1 MLPNYRVKVK
11 NSSTQLSRVN
21 PYLKAVLFIYLF
33 TVFSGAF
40 RKWFNFSD
48 EFSNIIFFLQLLA
61 PYSFLL
67 IRSGMKKWQFGLPVF
82 MLLILVLAIGI
93 FNPWNLTIFHGL
105 LGFLL
110 HFGFYF
116 MIFFYLNNRKQF
128 QLEKIID
135 IIVITVLGQLA
146 LALFQYTQPPDS
158 FINQYADVES
168 VGSIAIVG
176 TSARVTGTFSYIS
189 GFTGFLFFI
198 SFLIWTL
205 IKYRYKSIYTLI
217 LLSIGLVACFM
228 SGARAATYLYLILF
242 SVIALVEYKSLSKVF
257 FDFKLFFPILLI
269 LVIFIGIGSE
279 SFTTLI
285 ENAFSGFLERRNRGI
300 SEGEENQ
307 RIIGD
312 FVQLINFKGNYPVF
326 GVGLGSTYQ
335 GAIKLFGTSPYIVQY
350 GFFESELIRI
360 VLEGGFV
367 LLFTRI
373 VVIIY
378 LMQRLLIP
386 VIGKIVITI
395 ILLFFFPIIFNVYN
409 GVFAALGI
417 IFVDQ
422 AYYRSRI
429 LSNKISR

>member
-1 MLPNYRVKVK
+1 MQLMNKPSVK
-11 NSSTQLSRVN
+11 NSSKKFSEFN
-21 PYLKAVLFIYLF
+21 SYLKAILFIYLF

-48 EFSNIIFFLQLLA
+48 EFSNIIFFLQLLV

-67 IRSGMKKWQFGLPVF
+67 IKGGMKKWQLGLPVF
-82 MLLILVLAIGI
+82 MLLILVLAIGV
-93 FNPWNLTIFHGL
+93 FNPWNFTIFHGL

-110 HFGFYF
+110 HFGFFF
-116 MIFFYLNNRKQF
+116 MLFFYFNNRKYF

-135 IIVITVLGQLA
+135 IVVITVLGQLA

-158 FINQYADVES
+158 FINQYADIES

-189 GFTGFLFFI
+189 GFTGFLFFL

-217 LLSIGLVACFM
+217 LLLIGLVACFM

-242 SVIALVEYKSLSKVF
+242 ILIVIVDYKSLSKVF

-285 ENAFSGFLERRNRGI
+285 ENAFSGFVERRNRGI

-312 FVQLINFKGNYPVF
+312 FVQLINFKGNYPIF

-335 GAIKLFGTSPYIVQY
+335 GAIKLFGTSPFIIEY
-350 GFFESELIRI
+350 GFYESEVIRI
-360 VLEGGFV
+360 VLEGGFI

-373 VVIIY
+373 FVIIY
-378 LMQRLLIP
+378 VIRQLLIP
-386 VIGKIVITI
+386 VTGKIVITI
-395 ILLFFFPIIFNVYN
+395 ILLFFFPTIFNIYN

-417 IFVDQ
+417 IFVDH
-422 AYYRSRI
+422 AYYRSQM
-429 LSNKISR
+429 LSNKVSR

>member
-1 MLPNYRVKVK
+1 MNKPSVK
-11 NSSTQLSRVN
+11 NSSKKFSEFN
-21 PYLKAVLFIYLF
+21 SYLKAILFIYLF

-48 EFSNIIFFLQLLA
+48 EFSNIIFFLQLLV

-67 IRSGMKKWQFGLPVF
+67 IKGGMKKWQLGLPVF
-82 MLLILVLAIGI
+82 MLLILVLAIGV
-93 FNPWNLTIFHGL
+93 FNPWNFTIFHGL

-110 HFGFYF
+110 HFGFFF
-116 MIFFYLNNRKQF
+116 MLFFYFNNRKYF

-135 IIVITVLGQLA
+135 IVVITVLGQLA

-158 FINQYADVES
+158 FINQYADIES

-189 GFTGFLFFI
+189 GFTGFLFFL

-217 LLSIGLVACFM
+217 LLLIGLVACFM

-242 SVIALVEYKSLSKVF
+242 ILIVIVDYKSLSKVF

-285 ENAFSGFLERRNRGI
+285 ENAFSGFVERRNRGI

-312 FVQLINFKGNYPVF
+312 FVQLINFKGNYPIF

-335 GAIKLFGTSPYIVQY
+335 GAIKLFGTSPFIIEY
-350 GFFESELIRI
+350 GFYESEVIRI
-360 VLEGGFV
+360 VLEGGFI

-373 VVIIY
+373 FVIIY
-378 LMQRLLIP
+378 VIRQLLIP
-386 VIGKIVITI
+386 VTGKIVITI
-395 ILLFFFPIIFNVYN
+395 ILLFFFPTIFNIYN

-417 IFVDQ
+417 IFVDH
-422 AYYRSRI
+422 AYYRSQM
-429 LSNKISR
+429 LSNKVSR